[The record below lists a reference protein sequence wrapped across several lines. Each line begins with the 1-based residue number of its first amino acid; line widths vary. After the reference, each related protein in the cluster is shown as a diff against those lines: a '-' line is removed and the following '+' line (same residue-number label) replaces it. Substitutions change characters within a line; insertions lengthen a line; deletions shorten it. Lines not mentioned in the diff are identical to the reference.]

1 MKYYLT
7 SLEKLASTL
16 TETEKTRVKVLTKQF
31 LMQHRYFSKTCLM
44 LTENQKNQVLKI
56 IVSGKGVILYEKFDS
71 IDALQKQREDG
82 IFFFKRR
89 VF

>member
-1 MKYYLT
+1 
-7 SLEKLASTL
+7 
-16 TETEKTRVKVLTKQF
+16 
-31 LMQHRYFSKTCLM
+31 M

-71 IDALQKQREDG
+71 IDALQKQWEDG